1 MTVYVRWYDNV
12 VHGELLD
19 GECMG
24 MKQVRI
30 PLDGHHPI
38 ALFTKGNVYISP
50 EQVTEKS
57 SLNPRK
63 FVEIAEKVPIIEKN
77 GPIVSPKPEMF
88 SPKDV
93 LTADDRE
100 MIEAFKRDNWDH
112 ERNHLRIDKLDEFYK
127 LWRIAMTPP
136 GFVEA
141 EAPVTLPSHKEEPVS
156 AEAPKRIVSDER
168 MEELK
173 QQLKEKLDK
182 LPEPHPA
189 PKSAIKKPSKKMLR
203 STGQQQFN
211 DGTQLS
217 LFD

>member
-1 MTVYVRWYDNV
+1 MRMAQVYVRWYGNV
-12 VHGELLD
+12 VQGELID

-38 ALFTKGNVYISP
+38 ALFTPGHVYDSP
-50 EQVTEKS
+50 EKIAEKS
-57 SLNPRK
+57 SINPRK
-63 FVEIAEKVPIIEKN
+63 SAEISEKAPIIAKN
-77 GPIVSPKPEMF
+77 GPVVSPKPEMF
-88 SPKDV
+88 SPKDI
-93 LTADDRE
+93 LSADDLE

-112 ERNHLRIDKLDEFYK
+112 ERNHLRIDKIDEFYW
-127 LWRIAMTPP
+127 LWREAMTPS
-136 GFVEA
+136 GFVE
-141 EAPVTLPSHKEEPVS
+141 
-156 AEAPKRIVSDER
+156 AEAPKRIVSDDK

-189 PKSAIKKPSKKMLR
+189 PKPASKKPSKKMLR

-211 DGTQLS
+211 DSTQLS

>member
-1 MTVYVRWYDNV
+1 MAQVYVRWYDNV
-12 VHGELLD
+12 VQGELLE
-19 GECMG
+19 GESMG

-30 PLDGHHPI
+30 PLDGHHPV
-38 ALFTKGNVYISP
+38 ALFTSGHVYDSP
-50 EQVTEKS
+50 EQIAEKS
-57 SLNPRK
+57 SINPRK
-63 FVEIAEKVPIIEKN
+63 SAGI
-77 GPIVSPKPEMF
+77 SPKAPFIAKEEPKN

-93 LTADDRE
+93 LSADDRE
-100 MIEAFKRDNWDH
+100 TIEAFKRDNWDH
-112 ERNHLRIDKLDEFYK
+112 EHNHLRIDKLDEFYK
-127 LWRIAMTPP
+127 LWREAMTPF

-141 EAPVTLPSHKEEPVS
+141 EASVTLPSHKEEPVS

-189 PKSAIKKPSKKMLR
+189 PKPVSKKPSKKMLR
-203 STGQQQFN
+203 STGKQQFN
-211 DGTQLS
+211 DSTQLS